1 MLILY
6 VILGIASGL
15 VAAIAA
21 LVAGSG
27 LLSAF
32 LAYVIAGIGCMI
44 LCTVWSLMPR
54 RTNSA
59 KNAVT
64 LRS

>member
-6 VILGIASGL
+6 IILGIASGL
-15 VAAIAA
+15 IAAIAA
-21 LVAGSG
+21 VVAGAN

-32 LAYVIAGIGCMI
+32 LAYVLAGSAATV
-44 LCTVWSLMPR
+44 LCICWSLAPR
-54 RTNSA
+54 RSRAA

-64 LRS
+64 QRS

>member
-6 VILGIASGL
+6 IILGIASGL
-15 VAAIAA
+15 IAAIAA
-21 LVAGSG
+21 VVAGSS
-27 LLSAF
+27 LFSAF
-32 LAYVIAGIGCMI
+32 LAYVLAGFAATV
-44 LCTVWSLMPR
+44 LCVCWSLMPR
-54 RTNSA
+54 RNQTA